1 MSEEADCWNDKPGSS
16 GMDSD
21 FIKSLQDLALAR
33 RARIGIGIWNA
44 DADLIASLQSAGRYA
59 DLLLVGEPGC
69 DCNCDFDYVPAKE
82 PWKELVRLLADGE
95 IEGAV
100 RGNLPAGRTMRA
112 VAERFDIR
120 VRRLALLELS
130 GWAFLLGPVG
140 IDEGETASDRL
151 GLVLGGAKLLQE
163 MGIAPKAAVL
173 SGGRMEDR
181 GRCERVDLSLGEGEF
196 IAARAR
202 EAGLQAR
209 HKGIL
214 IESCRGDDIV
224 MAPDGIAGN
233 LIFRTLLL
241 LCGANSFGA
250 PVLMEKIF
258 VDSSRARGS
267 FDGPVMLA
275 SAMAGMKDSRRY

>member
-1 MSEEADCWNDKPGSS
+1 
-16 GMDSD
+16 
-21 FIKSLQDLALAR
+21 LAR
-33 RARIGIGIWNA
+33 SRHARIGIGIWNA
-44 DADLIASLQSAGRYA
+44 DAELIASLQSATEYA

-69 DCNCDFDYVPAKE
+69 DCPFDFIPAKE
-82 PWKELVRLLADGE
+82 PWKELMRLLAAGE

-112 VAERFDIR
+112 VAEQFDIH

-140 IDEGETASDRL
+140 IDEGETAADRL
-151 GLVLGGAKLLQE
+151 ELLLGGAKFLQG
-163 MGIAPKAAVL
+163 MGVAAKAAVL

-181 GRCERVDLSLGEGEF
+181 GRCERVDRSLAEGEL
-196 IAARAR
+196 IAARAQ
-202 EAGLQAR
+202 EAGVAAS

-214 IESCRGDDIV
+214 IESCRDDDIV
-224 MAPDGIAGN
+224 IAPEGVSGN

-241 LCGANSFGA
+241 LCGAQSYGA
-250 PVLMEKIF
+250 PVLMDKIF
-258 VDSSRARGS
+258 IDSSRARGS

-275 SAMAGMKDSRRY
+275 SAMAGMREKN

>member
-1 MSEEADCWNDKPGSS
+1 
-16 GMDSD
+16 MDSD
-21 FIKSLQDLALAR
+21 FIKSLQNLALAR

-44 DADLIASLQSAGRYA
+44 DADLIASLQSAGKYA
-59 DLLLVGEPGC
+59 DLLLVGEPCC
-69 DCNCDFDYVPAKE
+69 DCSFDYVSTKE
-82 PWKELVRLLADGE
+82 PWKELVRLLAAGE
-95 IEGAV
+95 VEGAV
-100 RGNLPAGRTMRA
+100 RGNLPAGRTMQA
-112 VAERFDIR
+112 LAEQFEIR
-120 VRRLALLELS
+120 VMRLALLELS

-140 IDEGETASDRL
+140 IDEGETVQDRL
-151 GLVLGGAKLLQE
+151 GLVLEGAKLLQQ
-163 MGIAPKAAVL
+163 MGVAPKAAVL

-181 GRCERVDLSLGEGEF
+181 GRCERVDCSLAEGEQ

-224 MAPDGIAGN
+224 IAPDGISGN

-241 LCGANSFGA
+241 LCGANSLGA

-275 SAMAGMKDSRRY
+275 SAMAGMKGDSCLVLNSK